1 MYIDELNKMIAD
13 YPDTWRKGQKYINAL
28 RYDPIL
34 YTLVCGLGEIDCFYS
49 DVLVDEFIEVMSD
62 TKENIRI
69 KLMADLCS
77 DICDNLEG
85 THSTIKDELRGF
97 NIFPELPCYGEI
109 YEDVEAWV
117 LESEISECECCGMW
131 GFNDEYLDGYGF
143 VCSLCYE
150 PESSLTDDD
159 YDEEY

>member
-28 RYDPIL
+28 RNSPIL
-34 YTLVCGLGEIDCFYS
+34 YTLVCGLGEIDCFHS
-49 DVLVDEFIEVMSD
+49 DVLVDEFIEAMSD

-77 DICDNLEG
+77 DICDSLEG
-85 THSTIKDELRGF
+85 THSCIKDELRSF

-109 YEDVEAWV
+109 YEDVEAWI

-131 GFNDEYLDGYGF
+131 GFNDEYLDEYGF
-143 VCSLCYE
+143 VCNSCYE
-150 PESSLTDDD
+150 SESCWIDE
-159 YDEEY
+159 DEEY

>member
-1 MYIDELNKMIAD
+1 MYIDELNKIIAD

-28 RYDPIL
+28 RNEPIL
-34 YTLVCGLGEIDCFYS
+34 YALVCGLGEIDCFYS

-85 THSTIKDELRGF
+85 THSTIKDELRAF
-97 NIFPELPCYGEI
+97 NIFPELPCYNEI
-109 YEDVEAWV
+109 YEDVEAWI
-117 LESEISECECCGMW
+117 LESGISECECCGIW
-131 GFNDEYLDGYGF
+131 GSNDEYHDSYGF
-143 VCSLCYE
+143 VCSECYKT
-150 PESSLTDDD
+150 ESWLDDD
-159 YDEEY
+159 YDEEEY

>member
-28 RYDPIL
+28 RNDPIL
-34 YTLVCGLGEIDCFYS
+34 YALVCGLGEIDCFHS
-49 DVLVDEFIEVMSD
+49 DVLVDEFIEAMSD

-77 DICDNLEG
+77 EICDRLEG
-85 THSTIKDELRGF
+85 AHSTIRDELRSF
-97 NIFPELPCYGEI
+97 DIFPGLPYYGEI
-109 YEDVEAWV
+109 YEDVESWI

-131 GFNDEYLDGYGF
+131 GSNDEYLDEYGF
-143 VCSLCYE
+143 VCNSCYE
-150 PESSLTDDD
+150 SESCWIDE
-159 YDEEY
+159 DEEY

>member
-13 YPDTWRKGQKYINAL
+13 YPNTWRKGQKYINAL
-28 RYDPIL
+28 RNDPIL
-34 YTLVCGLGEIDCFYS
+34 YTLVRGLGEIDCFHS
-49 DVLVDEFIEVMSD
+49 DVLVDEFIEAMSD

-85 THSTIKDELRGF
+85 SHSTIRDELREF

-109 YEDVEAWV
+109 YEDVESWI

-131 GFNDEYLDGYGF
+131 GSNDEYLDEYGF

-150 PESSLTDDD
+150 SESCWIDEA
-159 YDEEY
+159 EEY